1 MVAFPSTLDGV
12 ATRFVYCVAMTSR
25 SLTALGLLLVSALAC
40 DKATPVAP
48 DGTSLTVSANP
59 TQIGL
64 TGTSTIT
71 VVGRKPDGQPLN
83 PGTEVRFSVDIGSI
97 SPAIAVIENG
107 QATATFTA
115 DGRKGAAKVT
125 VKTGTGSVSADTTL
139 QVGQADGTK
148 PVLLVTA
155 NPSNVAVGG
164 TSDITV
170 IARNSDGSSVGANQL
185 IILTS
190 TLGVLHP
197 TRPSTLA
204 DGTATS
210 TLNVGQQA
218 GTATVSAIL
227 GSSDA
232 ATTSVTIRD
241 AATAISLQT
250 RPSSIPRAGTTVEL
264 KGIVVNGQGQPLQG
278 APVTFTSDRGSLE
291 TTGVIFTDTTG
302 VATNHLVLTQDNLPA
317 GVNTVTV
324 TASTPNGSGVFL
336 NATVPIPVQ

>member
-1 MVAFPSTLDGV
+1 
-12 ATRFVYCVAMTSR
+12 MTSR

-97 SPAIAVIENG
+97 SPAIATIENG
-107 QATATFTA
+107 QATATYTA

-125 VKTGTGSVSADTTL
+125 VKTGTGSVSADTTV
-139 QVGQADGTK
+139 QVGAADGTK
-148 PVLLVTA
+148 PVLLVSA

-164 TSDITV
+164 TSSITV
-170 IARNSDGSSVGANQL
+170 IARNSDGSSVGANRE

-197 TRPSTLA
+197 TRPTTAA
-204 DGTATS
+204 DGTASS
-210 TLNVGQQA
+210 TLNVGTQA
-218 GTATVSAIL
+218 GSATVSAIL

-232 ATTSVTIRD
+232 ATTTVTIRD

-250 RPSSIPRAGTTVEL
+250 RPSSIQRAGATVEL
-264 KGIVVNGQGQPLQG
+264 TAFVTNGQGQPLQG
-278 APVTFTSDRGSLE
+278 APVTFQADRGSLE
-291 TTGVIFTDTTG
+291 TTGVVFTDTTG
-302 VATNHLVLTQDNLPA
+302 VATNRLVLTQSDLPSSVTA
-317 GVNTVTV
+317 VTV
-324 TASTPNGSGVFL
+324 RASTPSGTGTL
-336 NATVPIPVQ
+336 LTDTATIAVQ